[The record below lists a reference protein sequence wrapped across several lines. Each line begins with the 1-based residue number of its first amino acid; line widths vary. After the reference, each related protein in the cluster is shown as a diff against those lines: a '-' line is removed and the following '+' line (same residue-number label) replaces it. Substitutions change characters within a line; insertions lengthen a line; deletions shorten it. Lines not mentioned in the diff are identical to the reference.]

1 MFEMKKVLLVGLFLA
16 VFSGLAFALPS
27 SSNVGVNP
35 QFGGQADI
43 VPLPVPSLSLAV
55 VQVPTADIVE
65 PVPVATSDISSPEP
79 RSEPSRGSGSSL
91 TITEMKLVMGG
102 GRNYNPFTKT
112 WGYRDAFTGM
122 MRERFMLSWEEK
134 RQKVGAIDLLP
145 YDLRYSK

>member
-27 SSNVGVNP
+27 LPNV
-35 QFGGQADI
+35 QTQLGGQADI

-79 RSEPSRGSGSSL
+79 RSNVRGSGSSL

-134 RQKVGAIDLLP
+134 RQKVGAVDLLP